1 MARKKIIAGN
11 WKMNMTPSE
20 AVELVN
26 TLKPL
31 VANDEVD
38 VVFCVPAIDIIPA
51 MEAAK
56 GTNIQIGAENMYFE
70 EKGAFT
76 GEISPNMLVDAGVKY
91 VIIGH
96 SERREY
102 FAETD
107 ETVNKKVL
115 KAFEHGLTPI
125 ICCGESLTQREQGI
139 TIDWIRQQI
148 KIAFLNVTAE
158 QAKTAVIASEPI
170 WAIGTGKVATTEQAE
185 EVCAAIRQCIGEIYD
200 EAVAEAIRIQYGG
213 SVSAA
218 SAPELFAQADIDGG
232 LVGGASLKPDFGE
245 IVNYNK

>member
-1 MARKKIIAGN
+1 MSRKKIIAGN

-20 AVELVN
+20 AVALIN

-31 VANDEVD
+31 VQNDEVD
-38 VVFCVPAIDIIPA
+38 VLLCVPAIDIIPA

-70 EKGAFT
+70 EKGAYT

-102 FAETD
+102 FAETN

-115 KAFEHGLTPI
+115 KAFEHGITPI

-148 KIAFLNVTAE
+148 KIAFLDVTAD
-158 QAKTAVIASEPI
+158 QAKTAVIAYEPI
-170 WAIGTGKVATTEQAE
+170 WAIGTGKVATTEQAQ
-185 EVCAAIRQCIGEIYD
+185 EVCAAIRACIGEIYD
-200 EAVAEAIRIQYGG
+200 EATAAAIRIQDGG

-218 SAPELFAQADIDGG
+218 SAPELFVQADIDGG
-232 LVGGASLKPDFGE
+232 LVGGASLKPDFGA

>member
-20 AVELVN
+20 AVKLVEE
-26 TLKPL
+26 LKPL
-31 VANDEVD
+31 VVNDEVD

-56 GTNIQIGAENMYFE
+56 GTNIHIGAENMYFE
-70 EKGAFT
+70 EKGAYT

-91 VIIGH
+91 VILGH

-125 ICCGESLTQREQGI
+125 ICCGETLTQREQGI
-139 TIDWIRQQI
+139 TLDWIRQQI
-148 KIAFLNVTAE
+148 KIAFQNVTAE

-170 WAIGTGKVATTEQAE
+170 WAIGTGKTATSDQAE
-185 EVCAAIRQCIGEIYD
+185 EVCGAIRACIAEVYD
-200 EAVAEAIRIQYGG
+200 EATAAEIRIQYGG
-213 SVSAA
+213 SVNAGNAA
-218 SAPELFAQADIDGG
+218 ELFAKPDIDGG
-232 LVGGASLKPDFGE
+232 LVGGASLKPDFGK
-245 IVNYNK
+245 IVNYK